1 MRALFDQNAP
11 VQLHS
16 DCKLLANS
24 GVAKIMNMDTY
35 FAPDFAGWYQQ
46 LLPTLA
52 EGIPR
57 DKVGAGLGIYN
68 CTAPRSVDS
77 RGIYS
82 VISRSH

>member
-1 MRALFDQNAP
+1 MNKNGSVRLR
-11 VQLHS
+11 S

-35 FAPDFAGWYQQ
+35 FAPDFASWYQQ

-57 DKVGAGLGIYN
+57 DKVGVGLGIYN

-77 RGIYS
+77 KGSIVSRI
-82 VISRSH
+82 RSH